1 MALRIGLIGAGR
13 IGRKHADTLAFR
25 TRGVELAVVADEDG
39 EVARAVAAEA
49 GGACGTADYREVL
62 ADTTIGA
69 VVIAAPTNLHAGLIG
84 EAAAAGKHI
93 FCEKPIAL
101 TVADADTA
109 LAAVERAGVKLQ
121 IGFQRRFDPPFE
133 RAYAQSGALGTL
145 YLLRSTTRDPQPP
158 PENYLRAAPSILTD
172 TSIHDI
178 DMLLWLARSPVV
190 EVHAMGS
197 SLVRPAFRERGII
210 DTCVTTLRFAS
221 GALGFIDNSWEAIYG
236 YDIRAEV
243 LGAGGAVEVG
253 HAYATGLQRLD
264 RAGTATDYPQSFLER
279 FDLAYTREIQEFA
292 RCVMADE
299 LPRVTG
305 PEARA
310 ALAVA
315 LAAVQSLAEGRT
327 VNVD

>member
-1 MALRIGLIGAGR
+1 MSLRIGLIGAGR
-13 IGRKHADTLAFR
+13 IGRKHAETLAYR
-25 TRGVELAVVADEDG
+25 TRGAELAVVADADG
-39 EVARAVAAEA
+39 DVARAAAAEA
-49 GGACGTADYREVL
+49 GETRWTGDCREVL
-62 ADTTIGA
+62 NDRTIGA
-69 VVIAAPTNLHAGLIG
+69 VVIAAPTNLHAALIG

-93 FCEKPIAL
+93 FCEKPLAL
-101 TVADADTA
+101 SLADADAA
-109 LAAVERAGVKLQ
+109 LAAVGRAGVKLQ

-133 RAYAQSGALGTL
+133 RAHARTGELGTL

-197 SLVRPAFRERGII
+197 SLVRPAFRERRII
-210 DTCVTTLRFAS
+210 DTCVTTLRFAN

-236 YDIRAEV
+236 YDVRAEV
-243 LGAGGAVEVG
+243 LGSGGAVEVG
-253 HAYATGLQRLD
+253 HAHETGLLRLD
-264 RAGTATDYPQSFLER
+264 RAGTATDYPQTFLER

-292 RCVMADE
+292 RCVLVDE
-299 LPRVTG
+299 TPRVTG

-310 ALAVA
+310 DLAVA
-315 LAAVQSLAEGRT
+315 LAAVQSLTEGRP
-327 VNVD
+327 VALK